1 MINQN
6 HVLQPSDNYTL
17 LDSGNGRKL
26 EKFGNYKI
34 IRPEKQAL
42 WKESDLTLW
51 QNPDAEYIRTS
62 DKFGDWKF
70 KNPTPQ
76 PFIFQHDD
84 IKLSIKLTPFGHVGV
99 FPEQSEQ
106 WDFIQTHSH
115 PQDKILSLFS
125 YTGAA
130 SLAASK
136 NGAEV
141 AHVDASKPAITWAV
155 ENQKLSHL
163 ESSKIRWIVD
173 DALSFVK
180 REQRRGNYYDGIIMD
195 PPKFGRGPKG
205 EVWQFEKNFPELL
218 EASMKILSKTP
229 RFFNIT
235 AYAVPISPITL
246 ANMLHDTFQNKGE
259 IRYGELG
266 IEESFSK
273 RALPTAFY
281 AQWNA

>member
-1 MINQN
+1 MWVFSQN
-6 HVLQPSDNYTL
+6 SQSSGTL
-17 LDSGNGRKL
+17 Y
-26 EKFGNYKI
+26 EHI
-34 IRPEKQAL
+34 
-42 WKESDLTLW
+42 LTL
-51 QNPDAEYIRTS
+51 NI
-62 DKFGDWKF
+62 KF
-70 KNPTPQ
+70 
-76 PFIFQHDD
+76 
-84 IKLSIKLTPFGHVGV
+84 SV
-99 FPEQSEQ
+99 F
-106 WDFIQTHSH
+106 FHIQV
-115 PQDKILSLFS
+115 
-125 YTGAA
+125 A
-130 SLAASK
+130 SLSASK

-141 AHVDASKPAITWAV
+141 VHVDASKPAITWAV

-163 ESSKIRWIVD
+163 ESSRIRWIAD

-180 REQRRGNYYDGIIMD
+180 REQRRGNYYEGIIMD

-229 RFFNIT
+229 KFFSIT

-246 ANMLHDTFQNKGE
+246 GNMLHDTFQNKGD

-273 RALPTAFY
+273 RVLPTAFY